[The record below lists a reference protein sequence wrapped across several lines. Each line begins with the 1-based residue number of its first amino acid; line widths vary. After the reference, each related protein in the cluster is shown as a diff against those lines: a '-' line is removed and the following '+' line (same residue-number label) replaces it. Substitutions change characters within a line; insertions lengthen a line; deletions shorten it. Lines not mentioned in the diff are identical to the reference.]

1 MKEAG
6 ISCGYMGGNM
16 SYEESRD
23 VMSALKERP
32 PSIKVVFVTPEKIAR
47 SDALMRLMD
56 TLHQQGNL
64 VQLSLPWIPTIAIFH
79 FGVITIS
86 RAINT
91 IGFCPDSLKGLAPG
105 LRGPAGL
112 LSLSYSLATSQSSF
126 H

>member
-23 VMSALKERP
+23 VMNALKEQP

-64 VQLSLPWIPTIAIFH
+64 VQT
-79 FGVITIS
+79 
-86 RAINT
+86 
-91 IGFCPDSLKGLAPG
+91 LASPHH
-105 LRGPAGL
+105 P
-112 LSLSYSLATSQSSF
+112 SF
-126 H
+126 PPLQ